1 MISENYLNI
10 WVEQLFLHFFNTPLL
25 TTAFGF
31 IFKILDLYL
40 NEDELFV
47 GTLPAFPASV
57 TDDSSLWNCHKRPDV
72 SE

>member
-1 MISENYLNI
+1 MISENYLNFEWNSCFCI
-10 WVEQLFLHFFNTPLL
+10 FFNTPLL

-57 TDDSSLWNCHKRPDV
+57 TDDSSL
-72 SE
+72 

>member
-1 MISENYLNI
+1 MISENYLNLSGTA
-10 WVEQLFLHFFNTPLL
+10 VFAFFFNTPLL

-57 TDDSSLWNCHKRPDV
+57 TDDSSL
-72 SE
+72 